1 MDAKERMEELVKI
14 LDKANDDYYNK
25 DNPTM
30 EDYEYDR
37 LMVELEKLEAL
48 HPEFKDP
55 NSPTSRVGGEAL
67 KKFESVTHEVPMM
80 SLADAF
86 SYDELREF
94 DSRVRKVTPDA
105 CYVCELKID
114 GLSVSLR
121 YENGILV
128 RAATRGNGVK
138 GENITSNVRTIKSV
152 PLKLSKPLT
161 LEVRGEIF
169 MPKKSLI
176 KLNEERELN
185 EEELF
190 ANCRN
195 AAAGSIRQLDPKVA
209 AKRNLDVF
217 LYYAT
222 TGFGVDNQNDALKEM
237 ANIGF
242 KVNPN
247 YQLCRNIDE
256 VIEYISKMGE
266 MRDSL
271 PYDIDGI
278 VLKVNSFKEQ
288 EELGVTSKYPK
299 WAIAYK
305 FPPTEVHTKL
315 NDIIFQVG
323 RTGNITPVACFK
335 PVEVQGSVIS
345 RATLHNEDFI
355 IERNIHIN
363 DTIVIRK
370 AGDVIPEV
378 VKAVEEER
386 GADAKPFVMI
396 SRCPSCNEPIVRKPG
411 EADYYCVNPN
421 CEEKRINSLIHFASK
436 PAYDIDTLGE
446 KMVRL
451 LYQKGLVRSIPE
463 IFTLYTKKDEMLNL
477 DRMGQK
483 SVDKLLNAIEE
494 SKKQDLSR
502 LIFGLGI
509 RHCGAKV
516 SRILAQTYLSL
527 DSLLDADFEAM
538 RQIQDIGEVIA
549 SEVVAWFKD
558 EDNQRLVSTLK
569 ELGLKT
575 SEDKVEVKES
585 FFTGKKVVLTGSL
598 TKYERSE
605 AKRIIEAL
613 GGKCIDSVSKN
624 TNVVI
629 AGESAGS
636 KLEKA
641 RTLGIRVMSED
652 EFLQIIEEANMEE

>member
-1 MDAKERMEELVKI
+1 MNDKERMEELVKI
-14 LDKANDDYYNK
+14 LDKANNDYYVL
-25 DNPTM
+25 DAPTM
-30 EDYEYDR
+30 EDYEYDK
-37 LMVELEKLEAL
+37 LMVELTKLEEL
-48 HPEFKDP
+48 HPEYKDP

-67 KKFESVTHEVPMM
+67 KKFESVTHDVPMM

-94 DSRVRKVTPDA
+94 DQRVRKICPDA

-114 GLSVSLR
+114 GLSVSLK
-121 YENGILV
+121 YENGRLQ

-138 GENITSNVRTIKSV
+138 GENITSNAKTIKSIPLSLNV
-152 PLKLSKPLT
+152 PLT
-161 LEVRGEIF
+161 AEVRGEIF

-176 KLNEERELN
+176 KLNLEREEN

-195 AAAGSIRQLDPKVA
+195 AAAGSIRQLDPKVT

-222 TGFGVDNQNDALKEM
+222 SGVNVNNQYDALCKMKEL
-237 ANIGF
+237 GF

-247 YQLCRNIDE
+247 FRLCKNIDE
-256 VIEYISKMGE
+256 VIAYIEQMGQK
-266 MRDSL
+266 RDLL

-278 VLKVNSFKEQ
+278 VLKVNDFKEYD
-288 EELGVTSKYPK
+288 EIGVTAKYPK

-305 FPPTEVHTKL
+305 FPPVEVHTKL

-335 PVEVQGSVIS
+335 PVLVQGSVIA

-355 IERNIHIN
+355 KERDIHIN

-378 VKAVEEER
+378 VKAIPEER
-386 GADAKPFVMI
+386 GKDAKPFLMI
-396 SRCPSCNEPIVRKPG
+396 KECPCCHMPLERKPG
-411 EADYYCVNPN
+411 EADYYCVNPL
-421 CEEKRINSLIHFASK
+421 CDEKRINSLIHFASK

-446 KMVRL
+446 K
-451 LYQKGLVRSIPE
+451 LVRSLYENKLIQDIPD
-463 IFTLYTKKDEMLNL
+463 IFTLKDHRLELEAL
-477 DRMGQK
+477 ERMGKK
-483 SVDKLLNAIEE
+483 SIDKLLNAIEE

-516 SRILAQTYLSL
+516 SRILANHYKSM
-527 DSLLDADFEAM
+527 DAIIESGYENM
-538 RQIQDIGEVIA
+538 RQIDDIGEVIA
-549 SEVVAWFKD
+549 SEIDSYFKN
-558 EDNQRLVSTLK
+558 ESNINLITRLK
-569 ELGLKT
+569 ELGLKMT
-575 SEDKVEVKES
+575 ENVQEIKES
-585 FFTGKKVVLTGSL
+585 YFTGKKVVLTGSL
-598 TKYERSE
+598 AHFERSE
-605 AKRIIEAL
+605 AKKIIESL
-613 GGKCIDSVSKN
+613 GGKAVDSVSKN
-624 TNVVI
+624 TNIVI
-629 AGESAGS
+629 AGEAAGS
-636 KLEKA
+636 KLLKA
-641 RTLGIRVMSED
+641 RELGIEIMDED
-652 EFLQIIEEANMEE
+652 AFIAIIGDSKE

>member
-1 MDAKERMEELVKI
+1 MEIKQRMEELVRI

-37 LMVELEKLEAL
+37 LMVELEKLEEKY
-48 HPEFKDP
+48 PEYKDP

-67 KKFESVTHEVPMM
+67 KKFESVTHDVPMM

-86 SYDELREF
+86 SYDELRDF
-94 DSRVRKVTPDA
+94 DSKVRKIEPEA

-114 GLSVSLR
+114 GLSVSLK
-121 YENGILV
+121 YEDGILV

-176 KLNEERELN
+176 KLNEERKLN

-209 AKRNLDVF
+209 AKRNLDVY

-222 TGFGVDNQNDALKEM
+222 AGFGVDNQYDALKEM

-247 YQLCRNIDE
+247 YELCKSIDE
-256 VIEYISKMGE
+256 VINYITKMGE
-266 MRDSL
+266 MRESL

-278 VLKVNSFKEQ
+278 VIKVNSFKNQ
-288 EELGVTSKYPK
+288 EEIGVTSKYPK

-323 RTGNITPVACFK
+323 RTGNITPVACFN

-345 RATLHNEDFI
+345 RASLHNEDFI
-355 IERNIHIN
+355 KERNIHIN

-386 GADAKPFVMI
+386 SADALPFVMI
-396 SRCPSCNEPIVRKPG
+396 TKCPSCGQDIIRKPG
-411 EADYYCVNPN
+411 EADYYCINPN
-421 CEEKRINSLIHFASK
+421 CEEKRINALIHFASK

-451 LYQKGLVRSIPE
+451 LYENELVKSIPD
-463 IFTLYTKKDEMLNL
+463 IFTLYTKRDELL
-477 DRMGQK
+477 KLERTGQK

-527 DSLLDADFEAM
+527 DNLFNVEYEDM
-538 RQIQDIGEVIA
+538 RQISDIGDVIA
-549 SEVVAWFKD
+549 SEVTSWFRD
-558 EDNQRLVSTLK
+558 EDNRNLVNTLK

-575 SEDKVEVKES
+575 SEDKVEIKES
-585 FFTGKKVVLTGSL
+585 FFTGKKIVLTGSL
-598 TKYERSE
+598 QSYERSE
-605 AKRIIEAL
+605 AKRIIESL

-624 TNVVI
+624 TNIVI

-636 KLEKA
+636 KLDKA
-641 RTLGIRVMSED
+641 RALGIQVMSEE
-652 EFLQIIEEANMEE
+652 EFLQILANTNE